1 MEQRFIVETSAIIPS
16 RNRPDLLGATVRSIL
31 QGEEIPTEIVIID
44 QSDCAHPTLQTF
56 TPDRACKV
64 RYFWTDSR
72 GVSQARNEGIS
83 AARYDILVF
92 ADDDVLADPAWFRII
107 VRSLI
112 QAGRQS
118 VVTGRVL
125 PIGTDVPGSFVPS
138 TIDDE
143 VPAVYSGRVGK
154 DVLYSN
160 NMAMYRFA
168 IDEVG
173 MFDTRLGTGALFP
186 SATDNDWGYLA
197 LEAGFHIAYIPAAIL
212 YHRAWRNEQA
222 YLPLRW
228 RYGVGRGAFY
238 AKYMS
243 LRDRYMLGRLLRDFN
258 AHGLLF
264 LHHVPRQYRRAAG
277 DAVFM
282 LGLLWGAVRWLL
294 TQKRS

>member
-1 MEQRFIVETSAIIPS
+1 MERESVFKTSLIIPS
-16 RNRPDLLGATVRSIL
+16 RNRPDLLEATVRSIL
-31 QGEEIPTEIVIID
+31 RGDEIPTEMVIID
-44 QSDCAHPTLQTF
+44 QSDCPHPTLPTF
-56 TPDRACKV
+56 SSDRACEV
-64 RYFWTDSR
+64 RYFWTNSR
-72 GVSQARNEGIS
+72 GVSQARNEGILAS
-83 AARYDILVF
+83 RYDILVF
-92 ADDDVLADPAWFRII
+92 ADDDVLADPAWFGTI
-107 VRSLI
+107 VRSLTHF
-112 QAGRQS
+112 GRQS

-125 PIGTDVPGSFVPS
+125 PIETDVPGSFAPS

-173 MFDTRLGTGALFP
+173 MFDTRLGTGAQFP
-186 SATDNDWGYLA
+186 SATDNDWGFLV
-197 LEAGFHIAYIPAAIL
+197 LEAGFQIAYIPAAIL
-212 YHRAWRNEQA
+212 YHRAWRNEQD

-243 LRDRYMLGRLLRDFN
+243 LRDRYMLGRMLRDFN
-258 AHGLLF
+258 SHGILF
-264 LHHVPRQYRRAAG
+264 LRHVPRQYRRAAG

-282 LGLLWGAVRWLL
+282 LGLMWGVARWLV
-294 TQKRS
+294 TQKRT